1 MTKMA
6 TMYPFRMRVANK
18 KPQKTKNEADGN
30 AVWIVWAT
38 AWPLG
43 AKKKKKK
50 KQTMSPN
57 FSNGVTEENLLLDGN
72 SGEHLIRRFG
82 VRSPG
87 SSSVVAV
94 PNSDLKCF
102 CIFSV

>member
-43 AKKKKKK
+43 AKKKKK
-50 KQTMSPN
+50 TDYEP
-57 FSNGVTEENLLLDGN
+57 
-72 SGEHLIRRFG
+72 
-82 VRSPG
+82 
-87 SSSVVAV
+87 
-94 PNSDLKCF
+94 
-102 CIFSV
+102 

>member
-43 AKKKKKK
+43 AKKKQKKNRLWAPIFLMVWQK
-50 KQTMSPN
+50 KTCYLMETLVS
-57 FSNGVTEENLLLDGN
+57 T
-72 SGEHLIRRFG
+72 
-82 VRSPG
+82 
-87 SSSVVAV
+87 
-94 PNSDLKCF
+94 
-102 CIFSV
+102 